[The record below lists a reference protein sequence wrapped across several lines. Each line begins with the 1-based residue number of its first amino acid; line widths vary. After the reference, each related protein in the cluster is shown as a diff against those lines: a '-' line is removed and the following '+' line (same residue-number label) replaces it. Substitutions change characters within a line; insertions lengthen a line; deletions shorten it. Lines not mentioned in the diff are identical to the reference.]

1 MVTWEHD
8 MPNWLP
14 IVVGMIAGIC
24 STFAFVPQV
33 LKIWREGDTHAISL
47 RMYLMRVTGFVLW
60 LWYGFV
66 IGSAPIVIFNIVS
79 LALGGTVLFLKLRA
93 GGRLARLIGV
103 GPRNLQ
109 VSR

>member
-1 MVTWEHD
+1 
-8 MPNWLP
+8 MPSWLP
-14 IVVGMIAGIC
+14 IVVGMIAGTC

-33 LKIWREGDTHAISL
+33 LKIWHEGNTHAISL

-66 IGSAPIVIFNIVS
+66 IGSIPIIIFNVVS

-93 GGRLARLIGV
+93 DGRLARLIGIS
-103 GPRNLQ
+103 PRDVQ

>member
-1 MVTWEHD
+1 MQA
-8 MPNWLP
+8 WLP
-14 IVVGMIAGIC
+14 TILGMVAGTC

-66 IGSAPIVIFNIVS
+66 IGSAPIIIFNIVS
-79 LALGGTVLFLKLRA
+79 LALGGTVLLLKLRA
-93 GGRLARLIGV
+93 GGRLAHLLGI
-103 GPRNLQ
+103 GPRDLQ
-109 VSR
+109 ASR